1 MQKKED
7 LRNHIIFHCNT
18 IHPSS
23 FITYICIF
31 TASTYLVFHIQKYM
45 HRIAGTRSEILF
57 SLSMLV
63 VHLYLTEMI
72 ITPTF
77 SAAITII
84 LKLSL
89 EVGAAYFIPPEFS
102 RFYNTFPF

>member
-7 LRNHIIFHCNT
+7 LRNHIIFHYNT

-31 TASTYLVFHIQKYM
+31 TASTYSVFHIQKDM
-45 HRIAGTRSEILF
+45 HRIAGTRSEMLF
-57 SLSMLV
+57 SPAMLV

-77 SAAITII
+77 SDAITI
-84 LKLSL
+84 
-89 EVGAAYFIPPEFS
+89 
-102 RFYNTFPF
+102 T